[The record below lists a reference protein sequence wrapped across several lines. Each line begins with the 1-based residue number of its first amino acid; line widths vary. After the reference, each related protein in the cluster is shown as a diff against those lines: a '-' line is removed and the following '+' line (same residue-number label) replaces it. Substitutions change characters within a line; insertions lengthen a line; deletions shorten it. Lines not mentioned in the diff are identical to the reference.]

1 MALPAVQLHPLL
13 TIVDLAE
20 VVVLKTAAMVVVVRP
35 TVITTRSTT
44 RLVQTG
50 VISPALF
57 GAAAQCLRL
66 SGFIRRSQRRTSH
79 PRVTLA
85 GTE

>member
-44 RLVQTG
+44 RVVQTG

-66 SGFIRRSQRRTSH
+66 SGFHSTIATAHLTPPSH
-79 PRVTLA
+79 AA